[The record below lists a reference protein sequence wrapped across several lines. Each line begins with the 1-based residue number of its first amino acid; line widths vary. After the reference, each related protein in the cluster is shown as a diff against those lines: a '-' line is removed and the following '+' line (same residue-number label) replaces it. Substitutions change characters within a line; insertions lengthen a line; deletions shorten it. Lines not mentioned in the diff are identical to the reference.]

1 MKSLADLYEPEGE
14 DEEAPPSSKK
24 EASAAA
30 VLEPMVKAFWQAC
43 QKSDFK
49 KAAVVMAEMHMTCDD
64 YMNGEDEAETKIEI
78 EV

>member
-14 DEEAPPSSKK
+14 DEESPPSSKK
-24 EASAAA
+24 EAAAA
-30 VLEPMVKAFWQAC
+30 AELAPMVKAFWQAC
-43 QKSDFK
+43 QKGDFK
-49 KAAVVMAEMHMTCDD
+49 KAAVVMAEMHMACDE